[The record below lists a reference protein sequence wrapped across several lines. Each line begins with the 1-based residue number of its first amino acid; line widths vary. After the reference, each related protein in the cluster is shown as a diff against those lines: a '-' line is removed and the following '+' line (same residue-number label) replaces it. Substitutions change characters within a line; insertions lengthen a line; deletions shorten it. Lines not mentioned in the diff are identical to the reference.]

1 MGKLWQRPEQMLA
14 LELYCRTPFGKIH
27 SRNPDIM
34 NLAKI
39 LDRTPASVSLKMA
52 NFAALDPTIDRKG
65 MGNYSKSDA
74 IIWEEFFDNPTAFL
88 SQVERQHTF
97 KSNQSYEFS
106 TPSIREEFR
115 EGTDVLVQTK
125 SRRHQD
131 FFRRMLISTY
141 GGKCALT
148 SIAQPE
154 LLIASHIKPWSVDKK
169 ARLNPRN
176 GILLNALHD
185 RAFDKGLISFSD
197 NMDLL
202 ISKNFN
208 FSEIAKPFFEN
219 SKFNS
224 PEKFHP
230 DPIFLQYHREV
241 IFEKGLK
248 CTS

>member
-1 MGKLWQRPEQMLA
+1 MAKPWQRQEQMLA
-14 LELYCRTPFGKIH
+14 IELYCRTPFGQI
-27 SRNPDIM
+27 SNRNTSIIK
-34 NLAKI
+34 LAAL
-39 LDRTPASVSLKMA
+39 LDRTPSSVSLKMA

-74 IIWEEFFDNPTAFL
+74 IIWEEFFDNPTVFL
-88 SQVERQHTF
+88 SYVEKQNAF
-97 KSNQSYEFS
+97 IANQSYEFS
-106 TPSIREEFR
+106 TPQPNYEFR
-115 EGTDVLVQTK
+115 EGTDVFAQTK
-125 SRRHQD
+125 TRRHQD
-131 FFRRMLISTY
+131 FFRRMLLATY
-141 GGKCALT
+141 DGKCALT

-154 LLIASHIKPWSVDKK
+154 LLIASHIKPWSVDEKS
-169 ARLNPRN
+169 RLNPRN
-176 GILLNALHD
+176 GILLNSLHD

-219 SKFNS
+219 SKFKA
-224 PEKFHP
+224 PEKFLP